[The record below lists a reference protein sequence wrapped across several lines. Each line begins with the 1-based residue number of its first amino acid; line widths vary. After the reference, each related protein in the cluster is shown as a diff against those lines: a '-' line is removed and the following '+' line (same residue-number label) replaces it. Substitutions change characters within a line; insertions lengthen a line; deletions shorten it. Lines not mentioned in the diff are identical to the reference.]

1 MKAHAIASANRM
13 AMRMASSIRPQEGP
27 SCTGRCSGLC
37 ESCIDS
43 VYGLGDARR
52 AVSPKSPIVKQMS
65 QQHYFL
71 QSVSNRM

>member
-1 MKAHAIASANRM
+1 MKAQAIASASRI
-13 AMRMASSIRPQEGP
+13 ATRMASSIRPQEGP
-27 SCTGRCSGLC
+27 SCTGRCSGFC

-43 VYGLGDARR
+43 VYGLRDARR
-52 AVSPKSPIVKQMS
+52 GMSPESSIVKQMS